1 MSCIFCDI
9 PEELII
15 AENQSA
21 VAILDKFPV
30 NQGHALVIP
39 KRHFANF
46 FDATPGEITDIYE
59 LLHQA
64 KVIIDKKYNPDGY
77 NVGVNVGPVGGQ
89 TVMHLHFHLIPRF
102 SGDVEKPRGGVRN
115 IKPSLVP
122 YEKELS

>member
-9 PEELII
+9 PADLII

-21 VAILDKFPV
+21 LAILDKFPV
-30 NQGHALVIP
+30 NQGHVLVIP

-46 FDATPGEITDIYE
+46 FDTTPGEIADIYE

-77 NVGVNVGPVGGQ
+77 NVGVNVGPVAGQ

-122 YEKELS
+122 YKEELS